1 MGMKYAQETALTEL
15 DPVELA
21 NRLSEMVAEALFW
34 LEQTSGQR
42 ASVAQAEGKWCA
54 KEVVGHLIDSAVNN
68 LQRIVRLD
76 TVLDI
81 EPEVQ
86 SQNYEQDEWVR
97 AQHYADKE
105 WVQVLELWRVLNE
118 HLAWTLRHVA
128 RGHLGRIC
136 VFPDG
141 HVTMG
146 FLMEDYVAHTAYH
159 LCALKA
165 WL

>member
-1 MGMKYAQETALTEL
+1 MAMKYAQGTALPQL
-15 DPVELA
+15 DPVELGV
-21 NRLSEMVAEALFW
+21 RLSEVIAAAMPW
-34 LEQTSGQR
+34 LELTSGQR
-42 ASVAQAEGKWCA
+42 ASVAPRDGAWCA
-54 KEVVGHLIDSAVNN
+54 KEVIGHLIDSAMNN

-81 EPEVQ
+81 EPEVR

-118 HLAWTLRHVA
+118 HIAWTMQHVA
-128 RGHLGRIC
+128 HGHLGRLC

-146 FLMEDYVAHTAYH
+146 FLMEDYVAHMEYH
-159 LCALKA
+159 LLALKA